1 MHRLPR
7 SKIDFDINNVK
18 IGSKIYPADA
28 HCITN
33 STSTI
38 MIPTSDIYRL
48 CQLLLK
54 NKVCWMIIFI
64 LTTAVVVTT
73 VAIHTHYHFNP
84 SFKEQDKPIV
94 SPARNL
100 TWKKLLACG
109 TSVRFTVRSQTTR
122 SEKISR
128 LYLLDWRLPPVMAES
143 LHIINHLVLG
153 VYNPLYSQN
162 TSLV

>member
-1 MHRLPR
+1 MHRLPW

-100 TWKKLLACG
+100 TWKNYWPAAPPSASRSGRKPRDLRRLAD
-109 TSVRFTVRSQTTR
+109 
-122 SEKISR
+122 
-128 LYLLDWRLPPVMAES
+128 Y
-143 LHIINHLVLG
+143 
-153 VYNPLYSQN
+153 
-162 TSLV
+162 TSLTGDSHQLWRRVYTLSITLF